1 MSVDLKFTAPLL
13 VVRLGEISREEFT
26 LDRLTMLKLKL
37 LNSADSNWLG
47 VLNDI
52 KETRERCALRKLAT
66 EFTNKLNVVRNQFN
80 NGAETLFIEKFVL
93 NSDITL
99 LLLIEA

>member
-1 MSVDLKFTAPLL
+1 MSVDLKFTALLL
-13 VVRLGEISREEFT
+13 VVRLEEILKEEVT
-26 LDRLTMLKLKL
+26 LDRLNMLKLKL

-52 KETRERCALRKLAT
+52 KEVRERCALRKLVM
-66 EFTNKLNVVRNQFN
+66 EFTNKLNVVKNQFN
-80 NGAETLFIEKFVL
+80 NEAEKLFIEKFAL

-99 LLLIEA
+99 LLLTEA